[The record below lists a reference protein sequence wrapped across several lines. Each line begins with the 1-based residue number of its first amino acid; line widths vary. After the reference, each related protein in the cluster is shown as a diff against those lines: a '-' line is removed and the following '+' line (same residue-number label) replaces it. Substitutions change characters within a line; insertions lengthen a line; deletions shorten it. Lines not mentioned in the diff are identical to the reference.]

1 MARVRSLWPAAG
13 SLVVI
18 LVGAFRPWAKRSGLT
33 VDGTDDEVVLVAAL
47 AAGVALIVFALTAN
61 RRLAAVPLLVGLVSV
76 LLTGRDVSDPAGPFG
91 GPGPN
96 IHLEWGIWVA
106 LAGSVGLTLASLAL
120 LVETAGVGGRWRHSA
135 SRRPQGKHG
144 QAERQARVRRAELV
158 PQLRSYNSI
167 DRVFWPILTATARP
181 NFVSPVVSTD
191 SRGHRITRVE
201 GKEARSDPPPD
212 GAAFLMGGS
221 YAFGVGASDDSGTLA
236 AALWRRTGVPF
247 VNLGIRAANSA
258 QELVSVL
265 PFAERETMFVVCSGL
280 NNLATARGAAGI
292 DPFFG
297 PMHHE
302 AQLRVLADVS
312 IAKLS
317 RLPKRPLTL
326 FEDEELVDELG
337 RRQRAR
343 LRKASS
349 KTRSMSGTANPP
361 RTRLLG
367 ENRDPVEIMH
377 DAAARQLRDLR
388 LLRNLVP
395 NEAGV
400 VFALQP
406 FAWYTGKQLSEE
418 EEELFALLDLIQPNN
433 WSELKVLLET
443 QWDAY
448 AALLERGCEEAQVS
462 FIDLG
467 RGDYVGWCFID
478 RVHGTDH
485 GYETAAELLLK
496 VLPR

>member
-1 MARVRSLWPAAG
+1 LWAATATLG
-13 SLVVI
+13 VLALGVLS
-18 LVGAFRPWAKRSGLT
+18 PWADRLGAGVNGS
-33 VDGTDDEVVLVAAL
+33 DDEVVAIVAAVAACALVAFVASRNRML
-47 AAGVALIVFALTAN
+47 AT
-61 RRLAAVPLLVGLVSV
+61 VPLLAGVVSV
-76 LLTGRDVSDPAGPFG
+76 VLVGHDLSDPTGPFG
-91 GPGPN
+91 GPGRN
-96 IHLEWGIWVA
+96 IHLQWGIWVV
-106 LAGSVGLTLASLAL
+106 LAGGVGLALASLAL
-120 LVETAGVGGRWRHSA
+120 LVETAGVGVRWRPLGSGRGQ
-135 SRRPQGKHG
+135 SKHG
-144 QAERQARVRRAELV
+144 HEERRARARRAELV
-158 PQLRSYNSI
+158 PQLRFYNSI

-181 NFVSPVVSTD
+181 DFVSPVVSTD
-191 SRGHRITRVE
+191 SRGHRITRVGE
-201 GKEARSDPPPD
+201 EVARSDPPPER
-212 GAAFLMGGS
+212 AAFLLGGS

-258 QELVSVL
+258 QELASVL
-265 PFAERETMFVVCSGL
+265 PFAERETTFVVCSGL
-280 NNLATARGAAGI
+280 NNLATARGAAGL

-317 RLPKRPLTL
+317 RLAKRPLTL
-326 FEDEELVDELG
+326 FEDEELADELG
-337 RRQRAR
+337 RRQRAT
-343 LRKASS
+343 LRKAS
-349 KTRSMSGTANPP
+349 KARSATGTPNPSTTP
-361 RTRLLG
+361 LG
-367 ENRDPVEIMH
+367 NSRDPVEVMR

-406 FAWYTGKQLSEE
+406 VAPYTGKQLSDEE
-418 EEELFALLDLIQPNN
+418 QELFALLDLIQPNS
-433 WSELKVLLET
+433 WPELRLLLEKH
-443 QWDAY
+443 WVAY
-448 AALLERGCEEAQVS
+448 AARLEEGCEEARVP

-485 GYETAAELLLK
+485 GYESAAELLLDA
-496 VLPR
+496 LPR